1 MRLYQ
6 VIREYFLG
14 VAMVLISIYIT
25 PVHASTNERVWT
37 SYGVEQCKT
46 VTKITRNLKFE
57 GNRII
62 PTPEV
67 WKLIGWVSGFATAV
81 NSAIGSPENYYKAMS
96 QDEILLWVKGFCRE
110 NPEKDL
116 DYAMR
121 LLATTYVNF

>member
-1 MRLYQ
+1 MAFYKVFRK
-6 VIREYFLG
+6 YFLG
-14 VAMVLISIYIT
+14 VVMVLISISIN
-25 PVHASTNERVWT
+25 PVYAATKERVWT

-46 VTKITRNLKFE
+46 VTSITQNLKFE

-62 PTPEV
+62 PTREV
-67 WKLIGWVSGFATAV
+67 WKLIGWISGFATAV
-81 NSAIGSPENYYKAMS
+81 NSAIGSPENYYKGMS
-96 QDEILLWVKGFCRE
+96 QDEILQWVKGFCRE